1 METTVIHI
9 ADFTTPHAGGFV
21 SSLRALAA
29 KARESGFR
37 IVLVF
42 PAAAQHASWAVQM
55 QQDDIS
61 LRFLPSGLSLW
72 RLVQRIGDI
81 VREENAEI
89 LHTHFSNFNF
99 PAGLAKLLLWLANR
113 KVIIIWHFHSD
124 WRTRLTLKRRIKDL
138 LLYRILGRTA
148 FGIAVS
154 DNIRQA
160 MGQRGMPLQRMR
172 YIPNGFDAD
181 RLAMGEKSP
190 ATVRC
195 ELGIPKQAKVFLA
208 FGWEPL
214 TKGVDLLLAAFEKLA
229 AARNP
234 SDIVLLMIGTDT
246 MRQYVHD
253 WNRGNQPFWQYLA
266 EPRERVAEFF
276 AASDAFISASRS
288 EGFPYSIVEA
298 MASKLP
304 VVSSDIP
311 GAAWARGVPGVV
323 FFPPGD
329 ADALS
334 KAISQMLSWTDDE
347 RSANSNANCSFVTE
361 RYSLNQWA
369 ENVLSYYTDLLMDNS
384 IRTGEYQ

>member
-1 METTVIHI
+1 M
-9 ADFTTPHAGGFV
+9 
-21 SSLRALAA
+21 
-29 KARESGFR
+29 
-37 IVLVF
+37 
-42 PAAAQHASWAVQM
+42 
-55 QQDDIS
+55 
-61 LRFLPSGLSLW
+61 
-72 RLVQRIGDI
+72 
-81 VREENAEI
+81 
-89 LHTHFSNFNF
+89 
-99 PAGLAKLLLWLANR
+99 
-113 KVIIIWHFHSD
+113 
-124 WRTRLTLKRRIKDL
+124 
-138 LLYRILGRTA
+138 
-148 FGIAVS
+148 
-154 DNIRQA
+154 
-160 MGQRGMPLQRMR
+160 
-172 YIPNGFDAD
+172 
-181 RLAMGEKSP
+181 
-190 ATVRC
+190 
-195 ELGIPKQAKVFLA
+195 A

-334 KAISQMLSWTDDE
+334 KAIYQMLSWTDDE